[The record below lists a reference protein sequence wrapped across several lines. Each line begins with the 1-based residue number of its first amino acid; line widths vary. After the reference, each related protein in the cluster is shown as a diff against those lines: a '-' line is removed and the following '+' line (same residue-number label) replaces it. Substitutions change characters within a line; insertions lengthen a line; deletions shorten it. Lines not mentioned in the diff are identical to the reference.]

1 MRGNG
6 DGYNKQQRKMEDAT
20 DIDRRPMMTTK
31 TAKTEEE
38 REKKGRFAEEIEQ
51 EEIAEKKEEE

>member
-1 MRGNG
+1 MGGNG
-6 DGYNKQQRKMEDAT
+6 DGYDKQQRKMEDAT
-20 DIDRRPMMTTK
+20 EIDRQPMIPVT
-31 TAKTEEE
+31 KTEEE

>member
-1 MRGNG
+1 
-6 DGYNKQQRKMEDAT
+6 MEDAT